1 MTTLTSVVSVCD
13 SADLPRR
20 VEIRGEVYISRA
32 DFAALNAERKVS
44 EVKPVDAFRRQ
55 AKIGS
60 HREWPSPGKEAD
72 PSCAVLSGDWKRL
85 RSSPLFSNPR
95 NAASGAL
102 RQLDPAQTASRG
114 LGEAID

>member
-85 RSSPLFSNPR
+85 RSSRSSPTPATPPRVRCVSSTQPRPLH
-95 NAASGAL
+95 
-102 RQLDPAQTASRG
+102 
-114 LGEAID
+114 EV